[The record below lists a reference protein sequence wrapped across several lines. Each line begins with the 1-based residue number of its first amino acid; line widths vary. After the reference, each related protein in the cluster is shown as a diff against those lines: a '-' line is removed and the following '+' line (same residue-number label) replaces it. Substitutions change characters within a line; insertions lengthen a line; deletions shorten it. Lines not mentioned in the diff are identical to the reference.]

1 MDPAARLTRLDL
13 DTPLDAAGAPVL
25 RRARA
30 LRQAGLERVGDLLY
44 HLPFRYEDRTAFR
57 PLAGLR
63 PGERV
68 TVAGRVLASRLIRT
82 RRRGFVIVEAILDDG
97 SAAARAVWYNQSYL
111 ARLLRPGVRLAA
123 YGPVEAPR
131 GRGGGVVLANPQ
143 IEILLEEEPG
153 PAIHTGRV
161 VPIYRRLGALS
172 PRLLRTL
179 QHGVVAALRDHLDDP
194 LPAEVRRRLGLCER
208 AEALRSIHFPAGP
221 EPVELYN
228 ARRSRAHRRL
238 IFEELFLLQVALAL
252 RRRRARGA
260 RRGFIYR
267 TTPEMGERLR
277 RVLPFR
283 LTRAQRRVFR
293 EIVEDLRSPFPMN
306 RLLQGDVGSGKT
318 ILALLAALVAV
329 ENGVQ
334 AALMAPT
341 EILAMQHFR
350 RMAQLL
356 APHPCRLALLTQGVA
371 AAERRRIVADL
382 AEGRVD
388 FLIGT
393 HALIQRP
400 VGFRRLGL
408 AVVDEQH
415 RFGVAQRQALI
426 DKGGRP
432 DLLVMTATPI
442 PRTLTLTLYGDL
454 DLSVID
460 ELPPGRR
467 PVETFLAPPASRAAL
482 WERVRGEAGA
492 GRRVFVIAPVIDES
506 DARALRAATALA
518 QRLRRDELRGVGV
531 GLLHGRIEPQERA
544 SIMERFASG
553 VLPVLVATSL
563 VEVGIDVPQ
572 AAGMIIEN
580 AERFGLSQLHQLR
593 GRVGR
598 GGQPS
603 WCALAPSE
611 AADAEALERLRAF
624 IACRDGF
631 EVAEADLRLRGAGEL
646 FGSRQSGE
654 GELRLADLIRH
665 GALVE
670 QARREAFAWVEGRL
684 AAGEPIDPQV
694 LAEVRRRWP
703 GEALGL
709 TEG

>member
-1 MDPAARLTRLDL
+1 MDPATELSRLDL
-13 DTPLDAAGAPVL
+13 DTPIAAAGAAV
-25 RRARA
+25 RRRERA

-68 TVAGRVLASRLIRT
+68 TAAGRLLSSRLIRT
-82 RRRGFVIVEAILDDG
+82 RRRGLVIVEAILDDG
-97 SAAARAVWYNQSYL
+97 SGAARAVWYNQAYL
-111 ARLLRPGVRLAA
+111 ARLLQPGVRLALFGA
-123 YGPVEAPR
+123 VEAAR
-131 GRGGGVVLANPQ
+131 GRGGVVLANPQ
-143 IEILLEEEPG
+143 IEILPEREPG
-153 PAIHTGRV
+153 PTIHTGRV
-161 VPIYRRLGALS
+161 VPIYRRLGSLS
-172 PRLLRTL
+172 PRLLRAL
-179 QHGVVAALRDHLDDP
+179 QHGVLAVLRDDLDDP
-194 LPAEVRRRLGLCER
+194 LPTEVRRRLGLCSR
-208 AEALRSIHFPAGP
+208 AEALRAVHFPAGP

-260 RRGFIYR
+260 RRGFAYR

-293 EIVEDLRSPFPMN
+293 EIVDDLKSPFPMN

-318 ILALLAALVAV
+318 IVALLAALVAV
-329 ENGVQ
+329 ENGLQ

-341 EILAMQHFR
+341 EILAAQHYR
-350 RMAQLL
+350 RMEQML
-356 APHPCRLALLTQGVA
+356 ATHPCRLALLTQGVA
-371 AAERRRIVADL
+371 GADRRRIAADL
-382 AEGRVD
+382 AEGRIDLLV
-388 FLIGT
+388 GT
-393 HALIQRP
+393 HALIQKP

-408 AVVDEQH
+408 VVVDEQH

-467 PVETFLAPPASRAAL
+467 PVETFLAPPAARAAL
-482 WERVRGEAGA
+482 WQRVIKEAQA
-492 GRRVFVIAPVIDES
+492 GRRVFVITPVIDES
-506 DARALRAATALA
+506 EARALRAATALA
-518 QRLRRDELRGVGV
+518 QRLRRDELRGVPV
-531 GLLHGRIEPQERA
+531 GLLHGRIEPQEKTA
-544 SIMERFASG
+544 IMERFASG
-553 VLPVLVATSL
+553 ALPVLVATSL

-598 GGQPS
+598 GEHSS
-603 WCALAPSE
+603 WCALAFSE
-611 AADAEALERLRAF
+611 TADAEALHRLQAF
-624 IACRDGF
+624 VDCRDGF
-631 EVAEADLRLRGAGEL
+631 EVAETDLRLRGAGEL
-646 FGSRQSGE
+646 FGSRQSGG
-654 GELRLADLIRH
+654 GELQLADLVRH
-665 GALVE
+665 GPLVE
-670 QARREAFAWVEGRL
+670 EARREAFAWVEERL
-684 AAGEPIDPQV
+684 AAGQPIDRRV
-694 LAEVRRRWP
+694 LEEVRRRWP

>member
-1 MDPAARLTRLDL
+1 MDSAAGLTRLDL
-13 DTPLDAAGAPVL
+13 ATPLEAAGAPLL
-25 RRARA
+25 RRFRS
-30 LRQAGLERVGDLLY
+30 LQQAGLERVGDLLY

-57 PLAGLR
+57 ALAGLM

-97 SAAARAVWYNQSYL
+97 SAAARAVWYNQAYL
-111 ARLLRPGVRLAA
+111 ARLLQPGVRLAA
-123 YGPVEAPR
+123 YGPVEAAR

-143 IEILLEEEPG
+143 IEILQEEEPG
-153 PAIHTGRV
+153 EAIHTGRV
-161 VPIYRRLGALS
+161 VPVYRRLGALS
-172 PRLLRTL
+172 PRLVRTL
-179 QHGVVAALRDHLDDP
+179 QHGVLAALRDDLDDP
-194 LPAEVRRRLGLCER
+194 LPAGVRRRLGLCGR
-208 AEALRSIHFPAGP
+208 AEALRTVHFPAGP

-260 RRGFIYR
+260 SRGFTYH

-293 EIVEDLRSPFPMN
+293 EIVDDLRSPFPMN

-329 ENGVQ
+329 ENGLQ

-341 EILAMQHFR
+341 EILASQHYR

-382 AEGRVD
+382 AEGSID

-393 HALIQRP
+393 HALIQKP

-426 DKGGRP
+426 DKGHRP

-467 PVETFLAPPASRAAL
+467 PIETFLAPPAARAAL
-482 WERVRGEAGA
+482 WGRARAEARA
-492 GRRVFVIAPVIDES
+492 GRRVFVIAPVIDET

-518 QRLRRDELRGVGV
+518 QRLRRDELKGLPV
-531 GLLHGRIEPQERA
+531 GLLHGRIDSEERA
-544 SIMERFASG
+544 SIMERFAAG
-553 VLPVLVATSL
+553 ALPVLVATSL

-598 GGQPS
+598 GEHRS

-611 AADAEALERLRAF
+611 TADPEALERLRAF
-624 IACRDGF
+624 IECRDGF

-654 GELRLADLIRH
+654 GELRLADLVRH

-670 QARREAFAWVEGRL
+670 EARREAFAWVEGRL
-684 AAGEPIDPQV
+684 AAGESIDPGI
-694 LAEVRRRWP
+694 LEEVRRRWP
-703 GEALGL
+703 GEARGL